1 MLSPYVLVPELSVS
15 EAETPATPEA
25 EKLSPD
31 MIALVLAPLEGDLD
45 EVSVTLSDTD
55 LGLNFPYHKTAVAS
69 IKQFEGSQYHP
80 SDKSWSLP
88 ITPRNLYAVRDT
100 VEGLREFFR
109 REAAKAEARAEMR
122 LEMVDMVL
130 ESLATDFEH
139 PRVTFDKQEGCV
151 ALGVPYDPKSI
162 RLIKKIDGARWDSS
176 DKVWLLPADAEKKI
190 RTALKGIFK
199 LL

>member
-1 MLSPYVLVPELSVS
+1 MSHYLSLDPELL
-15 EAETPATPEA
+15 EREELETPEDTTVSADLRDA
-25 EKLSPD
+25 
-31 MIALVLAPLEGDLD
+31 VLAPLEGEQDQ
-45 EVSVTLSDTD
+45 VHVTLSDTD
-55 LGLNFPYHKTAVAS
+55 IGLNFPYHKSAVAA
-69 IKQFEGSQYHP
+69 IKNIEGAQYHP

-88 ITPRNLYAVRDT
+88 ITPRNLYAVRDG

-109 REAAKAEARAEMR
+109 REVAKAEAREDMR
-122 LEMVDMVL
+122 LEIVDTVL
-130 ESLATDFEH
+130 ESLAADFEH

>member
-1 MLSPYVLVPELSVS
+1 MLSQYALVSDLSDS
-15 EAETPATPEA
+15 EREAAEAQA

-31 MIALVLAPLEGDLD
+31 LVALVLAPLEGEQD
-45 EVSVTLSDTD
+45 EVAVTLSDTD
-55 LGLNFPYHKTAVAS
+55 LGLNFPYHKTAVS
-69 IKQFEGSQYHP
+69 SVKGIEGSQYHP

-109 REAAKAEARAEMR
+109 REAAKAEAREEMR
-122 LEMVDMVL
+122 LEIVDTVL